1 MGMFD
6 FLFGPS
12 KQERFAQL
20 LIDRIRLAGETKEII
35 FHNEEFQLRFYE
47 NGEEAGI
54 ANLNNL
60 YAEYCSIAK
69 ADRDEFL
76 SQATRAL
83 LSYRKEVPEDFEDAR
98 HDVRPVVRSRAY
110 FEMLRLEQYFRGG
123 PPLQLPY
130 VDIGQHLLAAP
141 VFDLP
146 ESIRAIDQEL
156 LDTWGVSLYELME
169 IAKQNLED
177 SEFVVGVVGEKLYAL
192 ASGDSYDAARMLL
205 IDHILEFKLEGD
217 PVAVVP
223 NRDSLIVVGSDD
235 NEGLAM
241 MLDLIE
247 QSSADPRPISAIP
260 VRLFDGEWETWL
272 PHRAHP
278 LYPRFREFEVQSLLG
293 EYEEQKTM
301 LEGVFEEEGIDLFV
315 ATYTAI
321 KRNESNEILTYSVWT
336 RDVASLLPKTDYVLF
351 GDPGRL
357 GTVASAS
364 WSKME
369 SIVGDLLEDL
379 ETYPPR
385 FRVTEFP
392 SDEQLEKLGHD
403 ERISA

>member
-20 LIDRIRLAGETKEII
+20 LIERIRQAGETKEIQ
-35 FHNEEFQLRFYE
+35 FHKDEFQLRFYE
-47 NGEEAGI
+47 NGEEAGV
-54 ANLNNL
+54 ANLSNL
-60 YAEYCSIAK
+60 YAEYCTIAK

-98 HDVRPVVRSRAY
+98 HDIRPVVRSRAY
-110 FEMLRLEQYFRGG
+110 FEMLRLEQQFRGG

-141 VFDLP
+141 VYDLP

-156 LDTWGVSLYELME
+156 LDTWNVTLYEVME

-177 SEFVVGVVGEKLYAL
+177 AEFVVGVVGEKLYAL

-205 IDHILEFKLEGD
+205 IDHIREFKLDGD
-217 PVAVVP
+217 PVAVAP

-235 NEGLAM
+235 VEGLGM
-241 MLDLIE
+241 MLDLVE
-247 QSSADPRPISAIP
+247 QSIADPRPISAVP

-272 PHRAHP
+272 PAASHP
-278 LYPRFREFEVQSLLG
+278 LHARFQEYAVQSRLG

-301 LEGVFEEEGIDLFV
+301 LEAVFEEENIDIF
-315 ATYTAI
+315 AASYTAI
-321 KRNESNEILTYSVWT
+321 RQNETGEILTYCVWT
-336 RDVASLLPKTDYVLF
+336 RNVDSLLPKTDFVLF

-357 GTVASAS
+357 GTVASAT
-364 WSKME
+364 WDKVE
-369 SIVGDLLEDL
+369 EIVGDLLEDL
-379 ETYPPR
+379 DTYPPR
-385 FRVTEFP
+385 YRVTEFP
-392 SDEQLEKLGHD
+392 SNDQLEKLGHD
-403 ERISA
+403 QRISV

>member
-12 KQERFAQL
+12 KQDRFAQS
-20 LIDRIRLAGETKEII
+20 LIDRIRQAGETKEIV
-35 FHNEEFQLRFYE
+35 FHKEEFQLRFYE
-47 NGEEAGI
+47 DGEEAGI

-69 ADRDEFL
+69 VDRDEFL

-98 HDVRPVVRSRAY
+98 HDVRPVVRSKAY

-123 PPLQLPY
+123 TPLNLPY
-130 VDIGQHLLAAP
+130 VEIGQHLLAAP
-141 VFDLP
+141 VYDLP

-156 LDTWGVSLYELME
+156 LDTWSVSLYEVME
-169 IAKQNLED
+169 IARQNLED
-177 SEFVVGVVGEKLYAL
+177 AEFVVGVVGEKLYAL

-205 IDHILEFKLEGD
+205 VDHITEFNLEGA
-217 PVAVVP
+217 PIAVAP
-223 NRDSLIVVGSDD
+223 NRDSLIIVGSDD
-235 NEGLAM
+235 DDGLAM

-247 QSSADPRPISAIP
+247 QSISDPRPVSAIP
-260 VRLFDGEWETWL
+260 VRLVDGEWETWL
-272 PHRAHP
+272 PEPSHP
-278 LYPRFREFEVQSLLG
+278 LYGRFREFQVQSLLG
-293 EYEEQKTM
+293 EYEEQKAM
-301 LEGVFEEEGIDLFV
+301 LEGVFEETGTDIFV
-315 ATYTAI
+315 ASYTAI
-321 KRNESNEILTYSVWT
+321 QRNESGEIVTYCVWT
-336 RDVASLLPKTDYVLF
+336 RDVNGLLPKTDFVLF

-364 WSKME
+364 WDKVE
-369 SIVGDLLEDL
+369 SIVGDLMEDL

-385 FRVTEFP
+385 YRVSEFP
-392 SDEQLEKLGHD
+392 SAEQLEKLGHD
-403 ERISA
+403 DRISA